1 VTPEVEVPVRRWN
14 PWYVVVS
21 AALAYALS
29 WLVGDAP
36 MDALVNAAVAG
47 VLSLLIVEYFRL

>member
-1 VTPEVEVPVRRWN
+1 MPSVG
-14 PWYVVVS
+14 
-21 AALAYALS
+21 
-29 WLVGDAP
+29 WLDAP

>member
-1 VTPEVEVPVRRWN
+1 VPVRRWN

-29 WLVGDAP
+29 WLVGDAR